1 MKATHSTTVIPLRRV
16 GAGEGVGHMLLAA
29 FAFVMLG
36 ALLPGLELLGIASGA
51 LIWGA
56 WYGLL
61 RAKRVR
67 DWFGAWDFVSFGFV
81 WSYALGLALLSQ
93 VALVR
98 WI

>member
-1 MKATHSTTVIPLRRV
+1 M
-16 GAGEGVGHMLLAA
+16 MLAA
-29 FAFVMLG
+29 FGFVMFG
-36 ALLPGLELLGIASGA
+36 ALLPGYELIGIGSGA
-51 LIWGA
+51 TIWAA

-81 WSYALGLALLSQ
+81 WSYALGLALLVE
-93 VALVR
+93 VALTR